1 MDRDILAPGATA
13 GGCLAKG
20 QLSAAR
26 FRYRRAQRLQQKR
39 DFDAVF
45 RKPAVRVGGR
55 TLGLVAR
62 PNDAGLAR
70 LGVVVAKRFLKRAV
84 ARNRA
89 KRMIR
94 ESFRRTTDLPA
105 MDIVVRVVQKDAEVS
120 AAHADQLFAAL
131 VEALVKR
138 TNRPRAGA

>member
-1 MDRDILAPGATA
+1 MMLI
-13 GGCLAKG
+13 
-20 QLSAAR
+20 
-26 FRYRRAQRLQQKR
+26 
-39 DFDAVF
+39 
-45 RKPAVRVGGR
+45 
-55 TLGLVAR
+55 
-62 PNDAGLAR
+62 LAR

-94 ESFRRTTDLPA
+94 ESFRQTTDLPA
-105 MDIVVRVVQKDAEVS
+105 MDIVVRVVQKGAEVS
-120 AAHADQLFAAL
+120 AADADQLFAAF